1 MQMQLRAD
9 FSLVTGKRLGWPGK
23 GDRRTNKQTFQQG
36 STTCRVAVWWLVSI
50 FSGNCSCHW
59 QSPGPH
65 VHAHAIG
72 VVSSSSANYLPLIRS
87 TEQGL
92 RDRREYGEYAM
103 RTHGLRER
111 AARDLSFR
119 RSLGHCLHLHSPGT
133 GWHVFD
139 MQLET
144 DQVNII
150 YS

>member
-1 MQMQLRAD
+1 MQLRAD

-87 TEQGL
+87 TSKGL
-92 RDRREYGEYAM
+92 GIEGNTGSTPCGHMDFGNGQHVTCPSVAALAIVCICIRQ
-103 RTHGLRER
+103 ER
-111 AARDLSFR
+111 GGMSLTCSWKQI
-119 RSLGHCLHLHSPGT
+119 RST
-133 GWHVFD
+133 
-139 MQLET
+139 
-144 DQVNII
+144 
-150 YS
+150 